1 MIRCPN
7 CKKAHA
13 IVHPSVN
20 RCSCGYGFDGNGK
33 KIDANIPHVVFK
45 QVPEK
50 VTGSSDY
57 RDKPGTALKS
67 LIPEWFLG
75 ETKNCGCRDFERKMN
90 EYGVTGCEGKHFE
103 EIVEHLMN
111 QRKNLKH
118 IFRIVPMSVQR
129 IAVKRLVTDAI
140 ELAKK

>member
-7 CKKAHA
+7 CKKAHE

-57 RDKPGTALKS
+57 RNKPGTALKS

-75 ETKNCGCRDFERKMN
+75 ETKNCGCLNFEMKMN
-90 EYGVTGCEGKHFE
+90 GYGVSGCEGEHFE
-103 EIVEHLMN
+103 EIVDHLMQ
-111 QRKNLKH
+111 QRNKLKRV
-118 IFRIVPMSVQR
+118 FCLVPKSMQRIV
-129 IAVKRLVTDAI
+129 AKRLLTNAI